1 MSIKLTLFFSGRLVN
16 TYDFD
21 DSHQVITIGRN
32 PDCSIPI
39 DNLGVS
45 RIHCQ
50 IERRGPGLYTVV
62 DMNSNNGTF
71 VRGERVNSHNL
82 NDGDEFSLGKH
93 SVRFQNLSKV
103 QEVATAPPPP
113 QKFEDSGGGGMTM
126 LVDSS
131 EMEQLAR
138 ERASKLSAYLVFTTE
153 TGLKQKVPILKT
165 ATFFGSHTGCEY
177 CLKGWGVNY
186 KHALVIRDEV
196 GYRLIN
202 LVQKKGVLLNGQE
215 IDDSRL
221 TDGDRFRIAKYDYQ
235 FFVGSPT

>member
-16 TYDFD
+16 TYEFD
-21 DSHQVITIGRN
+21 DSHQVLTIGRN

-71 VRGERVNSHNL
+71 VRGERVQSHNL

-93 SVRFQNLSKV
+93 SVRFQNLSRPDYMAPAAPVAQKV
-103 QEVATAPPPP
+103 D
-113 QKFEDSGGGGMTM
+113 DSGGGGMTM

-138 ERASKLSAYLVFTTE
+138 ERATKLAAYLVFTTE
-153 TGLKQKVPILKT
+153 TGIKQKIPILKT
-165 ATFFGSHTGCEY
+165 AIFFGSHTGCEY
-177 CLKGWGVNY
+177 SLKGWGINY
-186 KHALVIRDEV
+186 KHALILRDEV
-196 GYRLIN
+196 GFRLVN
-202 LVQKKGVLLNGQE
+202 LVQKKGVLLNGEE
-215 IDDSRL
+215 IDDARL